1 MDEAQRR
8 EDNRQ
13 VLLRLF
19 RCLNRRDYEGALQLV
34 ADEVTWEMPFA
45 PPALPAPF
53 NRQRFENLLHSW
65 PVVFAQGLTFDDVNI
80 QPMLDPDRLVIEFRG
95 EAVMAATGQPYRNRY
110 VGLFQL
116 SDRRIV
122 HAREY
127 FDSAVAIRA
136 FGWPIATSATH

>member
-8 EDNRQ
+8 EDNHQ

-19 RCLNRRDYEGALQLV
+19 GCLNRRDYHALQLV
-34 ADEVTWEMPFA
+34 AGDVVWEMPFA
-45 PPALPAPF
+45 PPVLPAPF
-53 NRQRFENLLHSW
+53 SRQRFEKLLHSW
-65 PVVFAQGLTFDDVNI
+65 PAVFAQGLTFDDVI
-80 QPMLDPDRLVIEFRG
+80 VHPMLDPDRFVVEFRG
-95 EAVMAATGQPYRNRY
+95 EAVMAASGLPYRNRY
-110 VGLFQL
+110 VGFFRL

-136 FGWPIATSATH
+136 FGWPSETTATR